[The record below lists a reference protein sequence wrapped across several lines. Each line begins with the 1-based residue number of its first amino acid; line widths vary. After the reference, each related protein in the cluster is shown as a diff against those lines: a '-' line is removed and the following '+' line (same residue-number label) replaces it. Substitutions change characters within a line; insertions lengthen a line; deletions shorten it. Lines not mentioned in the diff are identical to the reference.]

1 MAPLVVDRE
10 RVRRGHGLRE
20 SATAAREA
28 VGRGHRC
35 AADVGGVRG
44 AGAPIDQ
51 GHRAERLK
59 RERTVGGGWS
69 LRKRVNCQLSNQPIT
84 RVDRYSLVFV

>member
-20 SATAAREA
+20 SATAPREA
-28 VGRGHRC
+28 VGRGHRG
-35 AADVGGVRG
+35 AADVGVRG
-44 AGAPIDQ
+44 APTEG
-51 GHRAERLK
+51 LK
-59 RERTVGGGWS
+59 RERTVGGWS